1 MIKSK
6 SDFSFR
12 LRSSSPEQNQ
22 DSDEDDDP
30 AEGLVPEV
38 GQEGE
43 VDRGAAAAVV
53 RWDNLIHEGWMNSML
68 AKKT

>member
-6 SDFSFR
+6 ADFSFR
-12 LRSSSPEQNQ
+12 LRSFSPEQDQ
-22 DSDEDDDP
+22 DSDEDDNP

-43 VDRGAAAAVV
+43 VDRGAAATVV
-53 RWDNLIHEGWMNSML
+53 RWDNLSHMKGG
-68 AKKT
+68 